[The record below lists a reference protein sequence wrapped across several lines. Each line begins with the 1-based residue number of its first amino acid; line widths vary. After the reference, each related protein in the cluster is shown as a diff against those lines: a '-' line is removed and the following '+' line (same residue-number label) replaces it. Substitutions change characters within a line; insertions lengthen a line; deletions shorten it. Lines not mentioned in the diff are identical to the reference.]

1 MTFPP
6 PPFSHAQSPSST
18 AGSTLKSLVRDY
30 VERGLREPA
39 PPAAVAAP
47 DRSREDQL
55 DPFTKGVLG
64 LALTKAR
71 NAGATRLCAT
81 SVTTL
86 HYFLR
91 KNDAL
96 GEAGGVHTIVTR
108 NKSAFAPSP
117 VPALTPEEYLSQP

>member
-1 MTFPP
+1 M
-6 PPFSHAQSPSST
+6 
-18 AGSTLKSLVRDY
+18 RDY